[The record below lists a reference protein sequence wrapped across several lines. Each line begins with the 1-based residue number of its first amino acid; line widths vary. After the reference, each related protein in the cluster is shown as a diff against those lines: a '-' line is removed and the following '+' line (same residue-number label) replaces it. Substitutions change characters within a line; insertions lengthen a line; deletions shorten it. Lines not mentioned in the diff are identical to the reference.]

1 MKSPTS
7 FGSSAS
13 QGKMSGPSTSQ
24 KGSRSKSGCK
34 TCRARK
40 IRCDE
45 RPGVCLNCEK
55 LGLPCAGPATSQS
68 ESGNYTNEATS
79 AIVPT
84 GLKRK
89 RTFRSCTACR
99 GTKTRCSGDRPV
111 CVRCQ
116 EKRLEC
122 NYEDSSEPAWTQQ
135 LKLTAEYRT
144 SPQNGEAEDASLITE
159 ESSPRH
165 ESPHVRSD
173 VRQPDRAPG
182 DHGSWLRSSRLP
194 EGDQVRVLVEH
205 YFVNIHPL
213 RCFGFLHKPSFMQRL
228 DAANTRGLQDDALL
242 LMVCSLGALFV
253 GLLSSGHAFLR

>member
-1 MKSPTS
+1 
-7 FGSSAS
+7 
-13 QGKMSGPSTSQ
+13 MSGPATPR

-45 RPGVCLNCEK
+45 RIGVCLNCEK
-55 LGLPCAGPATSQS
+55 LGLPCSGPSIAQS
-68 ESGNYTNEATS
+68 KDGNSTNDGTNVV
-79 AIVPT
+79 ITT

-99 GTKTRCSGDRPV
+99 GTKTRCTGDRPI

-116 EKRLEC
+116 EKGLQC

-135 LKLTAEYRT
+135 VKFSTNAQT
-144 SPQNGEAEDASLITE
+144 SPSVGEKEGASVVSEIRTPNHDV
-159 ESSPRH
+159 SPRADTINPPA
-165 ESPHVRSD
+165 ES
-173 VRQPDRAPG
+173 
-182 DHGSWLRSSRLP
+182 HGSWLRSSRLP

-228 DAANTRGLQDDALL
+228 DAANTRGLEDDALL

-253 GLLSSGHAFLR
+253 SLEIPASNGDLP

>member
-1 MKSPTS
+1 
-7 FGSSAS
+7 
-13 QGKMSGPSTSQ
+13 MSGPATSH

-55 LGLPCAGPATSQS
+55 LGLPCTGPAIAQS
-68 ESGNYTNEATS
+68 ESGNS
-79 AIVPT
+79 ANNTPNAVVPT

-99 GTKTRCSGDRPV
+99 GTKTRCSGDRPI
-111 CVRCQ
+111 CVRCR
-116 EKRLEC
+116 EKGLEC

-135 LKLTAEYRT
+135 LKFTTQHRT
-144 SPQNGEAEDASLITE
+144 TPQNGEAEGASIVTE
-159 ESSPRH
+159 DSSPRQ
-165 ESPHVRSD
+165 ESPNVRNH
-173 VRQPDRAPG
+173 APELERSSG

-228 DAANTRGLQDDALL
+228 DTANTRGLEDDALL

-253 GLLSSGHAFLR
+253 SPTSQ